1 MILRSITQHVK
12 NQNWFAVMLDFIIVV
27 VGVFV
32 GLQVSNW
39 NEAKTFDN
47 KETELLYELKKEMEN
62 SILTTNQKID
72 NYDQVAAAAKRSLDF
87 LSGNVSCETKCWSIL
102 VDFMHASQHL
112 GVTVQRST
120 YVNMRRIGLPR
131 KNLIFDAVEAN
142 LAQVDAAIQA
152 FSEQPYYR
160 TLVRQ
165 LISYEA
171 QEFYWNNCWSALAG
185 VETYDLNCPK
195 GVPDELAF
203 ESIEV
208 IAQNPEI
215 KPQLTLWFSTVSV
228 LPIALKS
235 QNLLAEK
242 AIAEINA
249 ELEHR

>member
-12 NQNWFAVMLDFIIVV
+12 NQNWFAVLVDFIIVV

-39 NEAKTFDN
+39 NEAKAFDK

-62 SILTTNQKID
+62 SILTTNQKIGS
-72 NYDQVAAAAKRSLDF
+72 YQQVAAAAKRSLDF
-87 LSGNVSCETKCWSIL
+87 LSGNVSCETKCWPIL

-120 YVNMRRIGLPR
+120 YENMRRIGLPQ
-131 KNLIFDAVEAN
+131 KSLIFDAVEAN
-142 LAQVDAAIQA
+142 LAQVDAAVQA

-171 QEFYWNNCWSALAG
+171 QEFYWNNCWYAVAG
-185 VETYDLNCPK
+185 IETYNLNCPK
-195 GVPDELAF
+195 GVTDDLAF
-203 ESIEV
+203 ESIETIV
-208 IAQNPEI
+208 HNPEI
-215 KPQLTLWFSTVSV
+215 KPQLTFWFSTVSL

-235 QNLLAEK
+235 QNILAEN
-242 AIAEINA
+242 ALEEINA
-249 ELEHR
+249 ELERR